1 MRLGEN
7 VLITCQRTERS
18 SSLAHSSPS
27 GQPGP
32 RQVAAEVVG
41 GRHALVH
48 KFSPS
53 GRELLCL
60 IKFFGIISLLERSRG
75 YPRRYSHSTVDAAV
89 RLPYRNTETR
99 KRPKTKVRLGTRFTP
114 AALKGN
120 NQTDRPFPRFARA
133 GPEIEMSRT
142 GTSPA
147 FAVRGWDRRGV
158 NEVRANRTTNHLAST
173 DQARSA
179 QGARDP
185 GRGLQAEPDPE
196 VGAAQGE
203 RWAGSHGDQHRAQA

>member
-1 MRLGEN
+1 MGFRSLRHPIPKVSSRREGMRRRANLRVSPNVKILATFLNSANGRNRKEERLAYLYRSRHRKRASLFYTWGPMGEN

-32 RQVAAEVVG
+32 CQVAPDVVG
-41 GRHALVH
+41 GRHTLVY
-48 KFSPS
+48 KLSPP

-99 KRPKTKVRLGTRFTP
+99 KRPKTKVRPGTRFTP
-114 AALKGN
+114 
-120 NQTDRPFPRFARA
+120 PR
-133 GPEIEMSRT
+133 
-142 GTSPA
+142 
-147 FAVRGWDRRGV
+147 
-158 NEVRANRTTNHLAST
+158 
-173 DQARSA
+173 
-179 QGARDP
+179 
-185 GRGLQAEPDPE
+185 
-196 VGAAQGE
+196 
-203 RWAGSHGDQHRAQA
+203 